1 MMKNENCF
9 LNEDEL
15 DVIAELSQ
23 SVGIGRKS
31 NYKKLKLKSI
41 FGAFVAL
48 GWGRDEVKI
57 SFSELRNKYLI
68 NNSWEKL
75 KPIFLTLKSKG
86 FFDGVKTK
94 ESNEY
99 YFNHDKLNDCLEIL
113 EFDEIQCLNI
123 FLSQFVDS
131 KEFATGEFKYTK
143 SKNAYLSRRYHPAQS
158 LKKEVRSHLL
168 ALNGYCYQ
176 VDIKSTYPTL
186 LSQLVEEAREAAP
199 VLPETPCLD
208 AIAREPDGVRQRLA
222 QALGASVGLVKA
234 VLSAL
239 LFGARLSAPVG
250 AIRDACA
257 DEALCTRV
265 RNCSFFIAYEN
276 ELKLLNKL
284 LPGVV
289 RRLMDDRM
297 NWMNCSTNK
306 FIHSMCENLEAK
318 VIDSICEFIRNL
330 GGKTFLIH
338 DCVATD
344 YDISEFILLIEEYVF
359 EKTSYRIRLTFSI
372 NDVFG

>member
-1 MMKNENCF
+1 MENEN
-9 LNEDEL
+9 LLTEEEI

-23 SVGIGRKS
+23 SVGVGRKAK
-31 NYKKLKLKSI
+31 YKSMKLKSI
-41 FGAFVAL
+41 FGAFVSI
-48 GWGRDEVKI
+48 GWNRDEVKV
-57 SFSELRNKYLI
+57 SYSELRNYYGI

-75 KPIFLTLKSKG
+75 KPIFLTTKSKG

-99 YFNHDKLNDCLEIL
+99 YFNHDKLNDCLNIL
-113 EFDEIQCLNI
+113 EFDEIQCLNL

-131 KEFATGEFKYTK
+131 TEFATGEFTYTK
-143 SKNAYLSRRYHPAQS
+143 SKNQYLSRRYHPAQS

-168 ALNGYCYQ
+168 AQNGYVYQ
-176 VDIKSTYPTL
+176 VDIKSTYPVL
-186 LSQLVEEAREAAP
+186 LAQLVEEARQLAP

-208 AIAREPDGVRQRLA
+208 AIARDPDGLRRRLA
-222 QALGASVGLVKA
+222 LALGTSVGLVKA

-250 AIRDACA
+250 AVRDACA
-257 DEALCTRV
+257 GDDELLMRV
-265 RNCSFFIAYEN
+265 RNCAFFVEYEK

-289 RRLMDDRM
+289 RLRMDKRM
-297 NWMNCSTNK
+297 DWMDCPTNK

-318 VIDSICEFIRNL
+318 VIDTICEFIKNL

-344 YDISEFILLIEEYVF
+344 FDISEFVLLIEEYVF
-359 EKTSYRIRLTFSI
+359 EKTSYRIKLSLQI

>member
-1 MMKNENCF
+1 MKNEIF
-9 LNEDEL
+9 LNEEEL

-23 SVGIGRKS
+23 SVDVGRKS
-31 NYKKLKLKSI
+31 KYKKTKLKSI
-41 FGAFVAL
+41 FGGFVAL
-48 GWGRDEVKI
+48 GWNRDEVKV
-57 SFSELRNKYLI
+57 SYSELRNQYLI

-75 KPIFLTLKSKG
+75 KPIILTLKNKG
-86 FFDGVKTK
+86 YFDGVKTK
-94 ESNEY
+94 DSNEY

-113 EFDEIQCLNI
+113 EFDEIQCLNL

-143 SKNAYLSRRYHPAQS
+143 SKNQYLSRRYHPAQS

-208 AIAREPDGVRQRLA
+208 SIARDPDGLRQRLA
-222 QALGASVGLVKA
+222 LALGSSVGLVKA

-257 DEALCTRV
+257 GDDELLLRV
-265 RNCSFFIAYEN
+265 RNNGFFIAYEN

-284 LPGVV
+284 FPGVV
-289 RRLMDDRM
+289 RRLMENRM
-297 NWMNCSTNK
+297 NWMNCPTDK
-306 FIHSMCENLEAK
+306 FIHSMCESLEGK
-318 VIDSICEFIRNL
+318 VIDTICEFIKNL

-372 NDVFG
+372 NDVFQ